1 MIATSRS
8 RTFQLAFFLAMS
20 LPLAAERLPLGRYVT
35 LDDAGLKVRPL
46 AGFVNSPLPMPTTHG
61 YRSRTTGER
70 TEAYNPR
77 ELWLR
82 DQQLAMFK
90 SNDGRIDVGEL
101 TCNVLTRLPLIN
113 NEHITAED
121 YEKARDA
128 RLPDW
133 NDAERKRWIEYF
145 TGARVG
151 AITSE
156 GFEIEHPY
164 LAVSFKSSDAR
175 AFIVKLDERHIFI
188 LFDIKMPARFTNL
201 DRSIDRCIDSM
212 KTVEV
217 VARDRQQ
224 KKFQDKSGLDQD
236 HSSQYEATRRRIID
250 NIKNLDG
257 WWYVE
262 TPNYVLASDMTRKDR
277 RLALEIQ
284 RDIEIMRDAYA
295 QLIPPRAYIEEV
307 SVIRV
312 FHNRSDYV
320 NYVDKEVEWS
330 GGVWM
335 PAKKELVISPV
346 EHTNKK
352 LKRKTMLQVVYHE
365 AFHQYLFYALD
376 HIEPP
381 IWFNEGHAAFFE
393 TCRIN
398 HSSEVIQVMESKK
411 RARVLEDIT
420 DRRQPP
426 NLRGLL
432 QMDARAFYR
441 YGQSG
446 PTAERQRDENYALA
460 WGLVYF
466 LRKATHL
473 YKDANYAALCPA
485 MIETLMQQR
494 GNQRSVNQA
503 MEKIIDFDQLTKD
516 FVDFWT
522 DSGDRK
528 KAERRHLFKNAK

>member
-8 RTFQLAFFLAMS
+8 WTLQLAFFLAMS
-20 LPLAAERLPLGRYVT
+20 LPLAAERLSLGRSVT
-35 LDDAGLKVRPL
+35 LEAAGLKMRPL
-46 AGFVNSPLPMPTTHG
+46 TGFVNSPLPMPTTHG
-61 YRSRTTGER
+61 YRSRTTRER
-70 TEAYNPR
+70 IEAHDPR

-90 SNDGRIDVGEL
+90 SNDGHIAVGEL

-113 NEHITAED
+113 NEHVTAED

-133 NDAERKRWIEYF
+133 NDEERERWIEYF
-145 TGARVG
+145 TGARVEAVTSDG
-151 AITSE
+151 FAIKHLD
-156 GFEIEHPY
+156 F
-164 LAVSFKSSDAR
+164 AVSFKGNDAR

-188 LFDIKMPARFTNL
+188 LFNIKMPARFTNL
-201 DRSIDRCIDSM
+201 DRSIARCVDSM

-224 KKFQDKSGLDQD
+224 PKFQNKSGLDQD
-236 HSSQYEATRRRIID
+236 PSSQHEATRRRVIE
-250 NIKNLDG
+250 NMKNLDDD
-257 WWYVE
+257 WWIAQ
-262 TPNYVLASDMTRKDR
+262 TPNYVLASDMTDRSLAKD
-277 RLALEIQ
+277 IQ
-284 RDIEIMRDAYA
+284 EDVEIMRNAYA
-295 QLIPPRAYIEEV
+295 QLIPPRKDIEEV

-320 NYVDKEVEWS
+320 NYVDKEVEWT

-335 PAKKELVISPV
+335 AAKKELVISPV
-346 EHTNKK
+346 EHTSKK
-352 LKRKTMLQVVYHE
+352 LKRKSMLQVVYHE

-376 HIEPP
+376 HVKPP

-398 HSSEVIQVMESKK
+398 RGSKVIQVLESEK
-411 RARVLEDIT
+411 RARVLEEIV

-432 QMDARAFYR
+432 QMDAGAFYG
-441 YGQSG
+441 YGRSG
-446 PTAERQRDENYALA
+446 HAAERQRDENYALA

-466 LRKATHL
+466 LHKATHL
-473 YKDANYAALCPA
+473 YKDTDYAALCPA
-485 MIETLMQQR
+485 MIETLVQQR
-494 GNQRSVNQA
+494 GNRRSVNQA
-503 MEKIIDFDQLTKD
+503 VAKVVDFDQLSKD

-522 DSGDRK
+522 DSSDRK
-528 KAERRHLFKNAK
+528 KAERRRLFKNAK

>member
-20 LPLAAERLPLGRYVT
+20 LPLSAERLKLGRSVT
-35 LDDAGLKVRPL
+35 LEAAGLKMRPL
-46 AGFVNSPLPMPTTHG
+46 TGFVNSPLPMPTTHG
-61 YRSRTTGER
+61 YRSRTTRER

-90 SNDGRIDVGEL
+90 STNGHIAVGEL

-113 NEHITAED
+113 NEHVTAED

-133 NDAERKRWIEYF
+133 NDEERKRWIEYF
-145 TGARVG
+145 TGARIEAV
-151 AITSE
+151 TSD
-156 GFEIEHPY
+156 GFKIEH
-164 LAVSFKSSDAR
+164 LDFAVSFKGNDAR

-188 LFDIKMPARFTNL
+188 LFNIKMPARFTNL
-201 DRSIDRCIDSM
+201 DRSIARCVDSM

-224 KKFQDKSGLDQD
+224 PKFQNKSGLDQD
-236 HSSQYEATRRRIID
+236 PSSQHEATRRRVIE
-250 NIKNLDG
+250 NMKNLDDD
-257 WWYVE
+257 WWIAQ
-262 TPNYVLASDMTRKDR
+262 TPNYVLASDMTDRSLAKD
-277 RLALEIQ
+277 IQ
-284 RDIEIMRDAYA
+284 EDVEIMRNAYA
-295 QLIPPRAYIEEV
+295 QLIPPRKDIEEV

-312 FHNRSDYV
+312 FRNRSDYV
-320 NYVDKEVEWS
+320 NYVDKEVEWT

-346 EHTNKK
+346 AHTSKK
-352 LKRKTMLQVVYHE
+352 LKRKSMLQVVYHE

-376 HIEPP
+376 HVKPP

-398 HSSEVIQVMESKK
+398 HRSKVIQVIENEE
-411 RARVLEDIT
+411 RVRVLEDIV

-432 QMDARAFYR
+432 QMDARAFYG
-441 YGQSG
+441 YGRSG
-446 PTAERQRDENYALA
+446 HAAERQRDENYALA

-466 LRKATHL
+466 LHKATRL
-473 YKDANYAALCPA
+473 YKDTDYAALCPA
-485 MIETLMQQR
+485 MIETLVQQR
-494 GNQRSVNQA
+494 GNRRSVNQA
-503 MEKIIDFDQLTKD
+503 VAKVVDFDQLSKD

-522 DSGDRK
+522 DSSDRK

>member
-20 LPLAAERLPLGRYVT
+20 LPLAAERLSVGRSVT
-35 LDDAGLKVRPL
+35 LEAAGLEMRPL
-46 AGFVNSPLPMPTTHG
+46 TGFVNSPLPMPTTHG
-61 YRSRTTGER
+61 YRSRTTRER

-90 SNDGRIDVGEL
+90 STDGHIAVGEL

-113 NEHITAED
+113 NEHVTAED

-128 RLPDW
+128 RLPEW

-145 TGARVG
+145 TGARIEAV
-151 AITSE
+151 TSDD
-156 GFEIEHPY
+156 FKIEH
-164 LAVSFKSSDAR
+164 LDFAVSFKGNDAR

-188 LFDIKMPARFTNL
+188 LFNIKMPARFTNL
-201 DRSIDRCIDSM
+201 DRSIARCVDSM

-224 KKFQDKSGLDQD
+224 TKFQNKSESDQNP
-236 HSSQYEATRRRIID
+236 SSQHEATRRRVIE

-257 WWYVE
+257 WWYVQ

-277 RLALEIQ
+277 RLTLEIQ
-284 RDIEIMRDAYA
+284 RDIEIMRNAYA
-295 QLIPPRAYIEEV
+295 QLIPPRKHIEEV
-307 SVIRV
+307 SVIRI

-320 NYVDKEVEWS
+320 NYVDKEVEWT
-330 GGVWM
+330 GGVWV

-346 EHTNKK
+346 AHTDK
-352 LKRKTMLQVVYHE
+352 KRKRKSMLQIVYHE

-398 HSSEVIQVMESKK
+398 HRSKVIQVIENEE
-411 RARVLEDIT
+411 RARVLEDIV

-432 QMDARAFYR
+432 QMDARAFYG
-441 YGQSG
+441 YGRSG
-446 PTAERQRDENYALA
+446 HAVERQRDENYALA

-473 YKDANYAALCPA
+473 YKDTDYAALCPA
-485 MIETLMQQR
+485 MVETLMQQR
-494 GNQRSVNQA
+494 GNRRSVNQA
-503 MEKIIDFDQLTKD
+503 VAKVVDFDQLSKD

>member
-1 MIATSRS
+1 MITTYRS
-8 RTFQLAFFLAMS
+8 WTLQLAFFLAMT
-20 LPLAAERLPLGRYVT
+20 LPLAAERLTLERYVT
-35 LDDAGLKVRPL
+35 LDAAGLKVRPL
-46 AGFVNSPLPMPTTHG
+46 TGFVNSPLPLPTTHG
-61 YRSRTTGER
+61 YRSRATSER
-70 TEAYNPR
+70 FEAYDPR

-82 DQQLAMFK
+82 DQQLAVFK
-90 SNDGRIDVGEL
+90 SDDGRITVGEL

-121 YEKARDA
+121 YEKASSA
-128 RLPDW
+128 LLPDW
-133 NDAERKRWIEYF
+133 NDEEQERWIEYF
-145 TGARVG
+145 SSARVQ
-151 AITSE
+151 AITRK
-156 GFEIEHPY
+156 GFEIKHPY
-164 LAVSFKSSDAR
+164 LAVNFTSNDAH
-175 AFIVKLDERHIFI
+175 AFIVKLDERRIFI
-188 LFDIKMPARFTNL
+188 LFDINAPARFTNL
-201 DRSIDRCIDSM
+201 ERSIVRCVNSIT
-212 KTVEV
+212 TVEAV
-217 VARDRQQ
+217 SRDRQQ
-224 KKFQDKSGLDQD
+224 TRFQGKSKVDQD
-236 HSSQYEATRRRIID
+236 HSNQYEATRRRVIE

-257 WWYVE
+257 WWYVQ

-277 RLALEIQ
+277 RLTLEIQ

-295 QLIPPRAYIEEV
+295 HLFPPLKNIEEV

-320 NYVDKEVEWS
+320 NYVDKFFEWT

-346 EHTNKK
+346 AHTNKK
-352 LKRKTMLQVVYHE
+352 LKRKSMLRVVYHE

-376 HIEPP
+376 RRQPP
-381 IWFNEGHAAFFE
+381 VWFNEGHATFFE

-398 HSSEVIQVMESKK
+398 RRSKVIQVIENEA
-411 RARVLEDIT
+411 RARVLEAIL

-432 QMDARAFYR
+432 QMDARTFYG

-446 PTAERQRDENYALA
+446 TAAERQRDENYALA

-473 YKDANYAALCPA
+473 YKDTNYAALCPA
-485 MIETLMQQR
+485 VIETVVQQR
-494 GNQRSVNQA
+494 GNRGSTNQA
-503 MEKIIDFDQLTKD
+503 VANIIDFDQLTED

-522 DSGDRK
+522 DNSDRK
-528 KAERRHLFKNAK
+528 KAERRHLFKKAR